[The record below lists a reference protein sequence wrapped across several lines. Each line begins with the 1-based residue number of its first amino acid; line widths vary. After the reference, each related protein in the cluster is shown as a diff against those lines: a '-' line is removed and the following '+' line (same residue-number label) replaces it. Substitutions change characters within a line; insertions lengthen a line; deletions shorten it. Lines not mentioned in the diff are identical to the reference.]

1 MTQPIGIRLPKE
13 MMSKIDRLSKQEMAD
28 RSTIIRKLVIAGY
41 YDIMKK
47 KIAEEYVKENLTL
60 SEAAEQAG
68 LTIWE
73 MERYLIEN
81 GFKSSYSIE
90 DLEKEI
96 KLLPSSHRIRA
107 RALCKGEGERK
118 SLDSFKIRTH

>member
-1 MTQPIGIRLPKE
+1 MTQPIGIRLPRE
-13 MMSKIDRLSKQEMAD
+13 MMEKIDRIGKQEMAD
-28 RSTIIRKLVIAGY
+28 RSTIIRKLVMAGY
-41 YDIMKK
+41 YDFMKK
-47 KIAEEYVKENLTL
+47 KTSEEYIKGNITL

-96 KLLPSSHRIRA
+96 KLL
-107 RALCKGEGERK
+107 K
-118 SLDSFKIRTH
+118 

>member
-1 MTQPIGIRLPKE
+1 M
-13 MMSKIDRLSKQEMAD
+13 KIE
-28 RSTIIRKLVIAGY
+28 
-41 YDIMKK
+41 
-47 KIAEEYVKENLTL
+47 EEYTKGNITL

-96 KLLPSSHRIRA
+96 KLL
-107 RALCKGEGERK
+107 K
-118 SLDSFKIRTH
+118 

>member
-13 MMSKIDRLSKQEMAD
+13 MMEKIDRLSEQEMAD
-28 RSTIIRKLVIAGY
+28 RSTIIRKLVMAGY
-41 YDIMKK
+41 YDFMKK
-47 KIAEEYVKENLTL
+47 KTAEEYTKENITL
-60 SEAAEQAG
+60 SKAAEQAG

-96 KLLPSSHRIRA
+96 KLL
-107 RALCKGEGERK
+107 K
-118 SLDSFKIRTH
+118 